1 MAVAIKIQNL
11 EKMYVIKQELKF
23 EDDRNSLEATQFE
36 NQSLS
41 CDILSNHM
49 IPIYP
54 IVLIQLSFVQ
64 FSILSNEFSHFTI
77 TRMLEHLIKF

>member
-41 CDILSNHM
+41 CDIL
-49 IPIYP
+49 
-54 IVLIQLSFVQ
+54 
-64 FSILSNEFSHFTI
+64 
-77 TRMLEHLIKF
+77 